1 MKDRT
6 IRRHPNREEKQ
17 ALAASELTMVVAAA
31 GRKSSG
37 RNGFDPN
44 DRDYRGMSKKLR
56 GIPPENF
63 DSLIRDDEV

>member
-6 IRRHPNREEKQ
+6 SRRHPNQAEKQ
-17 ALAASELTMVVAAA
+17 ALAATELTLVVMAA

-37 RNGFDPN
+37 RNGFDPT

-56 GIPPENF
+56 GISPENV